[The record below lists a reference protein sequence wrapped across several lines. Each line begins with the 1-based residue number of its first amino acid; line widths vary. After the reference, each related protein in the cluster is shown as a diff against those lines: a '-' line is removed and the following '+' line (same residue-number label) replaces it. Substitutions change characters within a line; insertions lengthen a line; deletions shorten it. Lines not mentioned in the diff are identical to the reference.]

1 MVELEQTV
9 LDGESAQL
17 ALKNKMNK
25 FFKKIHAQF
34 FGKNRNY
41 RYFVFIAWLVIWSN
55 VFYID
60 LWDFFWTLIFA
71 IIPSFLITL
80 YIVDKP
86 FNRYVCRVRRR
97 WQADQRKEQLK
108 QKKKEKEFQKSIKE
122 ISEAIP
128 HLIFSPM
135 IPYITRLPILD
146 NLYKNSL
153 YHHKNRQLLKFS
165 ELIEVGKRN
174 RIIVKKVDIDQY
186 FVTFDIKLPKNLTSK
201 KAEAKINRAMKKYFG
216 IIPSGTLIRLKRT
229 TGRVCIPTELLRK
242 DPY

>member
-1 MVELEQTV
+1 MSVPTNTNLY
-9 LDGESAQL
+9 
-17 ALKNKMNK
+17 K
-25 FFKKIHAQF
+25 FFKKIHTQLF
-34 FGKNRNY
+34 SDNRNY
-41 RYFVFIAWLVIWSN
+41 RYFVFIAWLAIWSN

-60 LWDFFWTLIFA
+60 LWEFIWTLIFA

-80 YIVDKP
+80 YVVDKP
-86 FNRYVCRVRRR
+86 FKRYVCRVSRR
-97 WQADQRKEQLK
+97 WKADQKKEQLEH
-108 QKKKEKEFQKSIKE
+108 KKKEKEFQKSIKE
-122 ISEAIP
+122 ISKVIP
-128 HLIFSPM
+128 HLIFGPM

-201 KAEAKINRAMKKYFG
+201 KVEAKINRAIKKYFG
-216 IIPSGTLIRLKRT
+216 IISPGILIRLKRT
-229 TGRVCIPTELLRK
+229 TGKVCIPTELFKK
-242 DPY
+242 DS